1 MKIFKLVKVAQSS
14 LLKNKTRSLLTMLG
28 IVIGVSAVVVMV
40 AVGKGAQKNI
50 EERIASMGTNILM
63 IRPGSSDRGGVRGGA
78 GSQRTLTYKD
88 EVAIRENAKLLIAVS
103 GAVQSGG
110 QVIGGGQNW
119 FTTVEGV
126 SPEYMIIR
134 GWEIEEGAMFT
145 ERDMRAR
152 SKVAV
157 LGATVANE
165 LFEGQTVIGQSVR
178 IRNVPFKVVGVLKA
192 KGQSGGGR
200 DQDDTILVPL
210 TTGLYRLSRDPRY
223 VSMIF
228 ASANSIDNLEAAE
241 EEVATILR
249 SMHRLVEG
257 QEDDFTIRTQTELTE
272 AFSSTTKA
280 LTSLLGAIAG
290 VSLFVGGVGIMN
302 IMLVSVT
309 ERTREIGIRV
319 AVGAKNFDIL
329 GQFLVE
335 AIVLS
340 LGGGILGVL
349 ISWGFCRFLTQAWG
363 MTTIIETWVVIGA
376 LIVSG
381 VIGIFFGLYPAQKA
395 AQLDPIEAL
404 RHE

>member
-28 IVIGVSAVVVMV
+28 IVIDVSAVVVMV

-78 GSQRTLTYKD
+78 GSKRTLTYKD
-88 EVAIRENAKLLIAVS
+88 EVAIRENAKHLMAVS
-103 GAVQSGG
+103 GQVQTGS

-119 FTTVEGV
+119 FTSVEGI
-126 SPEYMIIR
+126 SPDYMTIR
-134 GWEIEEGAMFT
+134 AWEIEEGNMFT

-152 SKVAV
+152 SKVAI
-157 LGATVANE
+157 LGATVVRE
-165 LFEGQTVIGQSVR
+165 MFEGQSVIGQTVR
-178 IRNVPFKVVGVLKA
+178 IRNVPFKVIGTLKA

-200 DQDDTILVPL
+200 DQDDVILVPL

-223 VSMIF
+223 VNMIY
-228 ASANSIDNLEAAE
+228 ASANSMDELEVAE
-241 EEVATILR
+241 EEIETILR
-249 SMHRLVEG
+249 ATHRLVEG
-257 QEDDFTIRTQTELTE
+257 EDSDFTIRTQTELTE

-329 GQFLVE
+329 VQFLIE

-340 LGGGILGVL
+340 VVGGIIGVG
-349 ISWGFCRFLTQAWG
+349 ISWGFCRFLTQTWG
-363 MTTIIETWVVIGA
+363 MTTIIETWVVVGA
-376 LIVSG
+376 LVVSAM
-381 VIGIFFGLYPAQKA
+381 IGIFFGLYPAQKA
-395 AQLDPIEAL
+395 AKLDPIDAL